1 MLLPKNKNTGGEE
14 NEWDGDDIT
23 ITMAMG
29 QSGGEVQQAAEA
41 CMEFTREIQ
50 AVVTDLTAISKQE
63 VNG

>member
-29 QSGGEVQQAAEA
+29 QSGGEVQ
-41 CMEFTREIQ
+41 
-50 AVVTDLTAISKQE
+50 
-63 VNG
+63 